1 MTRSAA
7 AVLALVLIAPV
18 FAQDEP
24 KAPETTT
31 YRLTLK
37 PAAPPVPL
45 FRYEFIPSFR
55 NQTANNAALLQH
67 RALHLLA
74 EQRPGAKEYTETRDK
89 FEKAL
94 KLPLKDYPQ
103 EELRNFLKPFANVFK
118 EMEAAARCDRCEW
131 GLEERIAAE
140 GISVLI
146 PDAQRMRELSLLLA
160 LRTRLH
166 SAEGKVD
173 LALKDVQTGFALAR
187 HAAAGGTLIHF
198 LIGAA
203 ITTQVVSSLEQVMQ
217 APDCPNLFWSLTALP
232 RPLIDFRKGM
242 EGELRSLEGMIPI
255 PKDVDKGPM
264 SSEEALVALDRFW
277 TAMVKFSEE
286 PPPFGLSESRM
297 GLAFFI
303 TLQHPGA
310 RKSLLA
316 AGKTEAELD
325 AMPAAQ
331 VVMLDAL
338 IRFRNIRDQS
348 FVWYNLP
355 YSEAIQGL
363 RRMDR
368 EVKMVREGPFD
379 YLKLV
384 IPLMMPAIDRIYGT
398 QIRIERRI
406 ASLRAVE
413 AVRLQA
419 ATNGGKLPAK
429 LADVTVVPMPTDPA
443 TSQPFEYTVEGNKF
457 TIYVPPPPGDK
468 ADQHNHWKYVVT
480 MVK

>member
-1 MTRSAA
+1 MTRFAA
-7 AVLALVLIAPV
+7 AVLALVLVAPV
-18 FAQDEP
+18 VAQDEP
-24 KAPETTT
+24 KALETTT
-31 YRLTLK
+31 YVLTLK

-45 FRYEFIPSFR
+45 FRYEFVPSFR

-74 EQRPGAKEYTETRDK
+74 EHRPAAKEFFESRDK
-89 FEKAL
+89 FEKTL
-94 KLPLKDYPQ
+94 KVALKDYPK
-103 EELRNFLKPFANVFK
+103 EEVRAFLKPFANVFK
-118 EMEAAARCDRCEW
+118 EMEAAARCERCEW

-146 PDAQRMRELSLLLA
+146 PDAQRMRELSFLLA

-166 SAEGKVD
+166 AADGKVD
-173 LALKDVQTGFALAR
+173 LALKDIQTGFALAR
-187 HAAAGGTLIHF
+187 HAGAGGTLIHF

-203 ITTQVVSSLEQVMQ
+203 ITSQVMSSLEQVMQ
-217 APDCPNLFWSLTALP
+217 TPDCPNLFWSLTSLP

-264 SSEEALVALDRFW
+264 SPEEALVALDRFW
-277 TAMVKFSEE
+277 TAMVKFTDE
-286 PPPFGLSESRM
+286 PPPLGLLESRM
-297 GLAFFI
+297 ALAFFI

-363 RRMDR
+363 RQMDQ
-368 EVKMVREGPFD
+368 EVKMIREGPFD

-384 IPLMMPAIDRIYGT
+384 IPLMMPAIDRVYGA
-398 QIRIERRI
+398 QLRVERRI
-406 ASLRAVE
+406 ASIRAVE

-419 ATNGGKLPAK
+419 AKNDGKLPAK
-429 LADVTVVPMPTDPA
+429 LAEVTVVPMPTDPA
-443 TSQPFEYTVEGNKF
+443 TGQPFEYVVDGNKF
-457 TIYVPPPPGDK
+457 TINVPPPPGDK

-480 MVK
+480 IGK

>member
-7 AVLALVLIAPV
+7 VVLALVLVSPV
-18 FAQDEP
+18 LAQDEP
-24 KAPETTT
+24 KARETT
-31 YRLTLK
+31 YSLTLR
-37 PAAPPVPL
+37 PAPPPVPL
-45 FRYEFIPSFR
+45 FRYEFVPSFR

-74 EQRPGAKEYTETRDK
+74 EQRPAAKEYADTREK
-89 FEKAL
+89 FENAL
-94 KLPLKDYPQ
+94 KLPLRDYPQ
-103 EELRNFLKPFANVFK
+103 EEVRTFLKPFANVFK

-131 GLEERIAAE
+131 GLEDRIATD

-146 PDAQRMRELSLLLA
+146 PDAQRMRELSFLLA

-166 SAEGKVD
+166 SAEGKMD
-173 LALKDVQTGFALAR
+173 LALKDIQTGFALAR

-217 APDCPNLFWSLTALP
+217 TPDCPNLFWSLTALP

-264 SSEEALVALDRFW
+264 SPEEALVALDRFW
-277 TAMVKFSEE
+277 SAMLKFSEE
-286 PPPFGLSESRM
+286 PPPLGLSESRL

-303 TLQHPGA
+303 TLQHPNA

-363 RRMDR
+363 HRMDR

-384 IPLMMPAIDRIYGT
+384 IPLTMPAIDRIYGT
-398 QIRIERRI
+398 QIRVERRI

-419 ATNGGKLPAK
+419 ANDGGKLPAK
-429 LADVTVVPMPTDPA
+429 LAEVTVVPVPTDPA
-443 TSQPFEYTVEGNKF
+443 TGQPFEYIAERNQF
-457 TIYVPPPPGDK
+457 TINVPPPPGDK

-480 MVK
+480 MSR